1 VGIVVRQSLKA
12 GLGSYIGVGIGIINQ
27 MYISTKFLSVEQLS
41 LSRLLFENS
50 LLFSAFAH
58 LGTPFIVDKF
68 FSRFRDDSQ
77 GHKGILPFLLFL
89 PFVGGTLFALLYW
102 LCKDVIHAY
111 FEKQSPMILEYHF
124 LVIPLTFFWVYISV
138 LESYCRNN
146 SRTAIP
152 NFIREV
158 YLRAANMLLI
168 LIFGLGWINFKVM
181 MYLVVGAYGFAVVA
195 LIFYIR
201 KLGKWYWTMPDRT
214 ILTKETFKTM
224 LGYGGFTLL
233 GGIGVNLMLFIDRS
247 MLAGER
253 GLVQTGIFIV
263 AAYIAGVI
271 EIPRKAIAQISIPLI
286 STSLVNEDYEHLRIM
301 NQKSALNQLLVGG
314 LFFLLIWVS
323 IDDIFHLIPKGETYG
338 EGKYVVLFL
347 ALVKVIDIGTGLN
360 TEIILYSK
368 YYRYATYFIISSAV
382 IGVLLNMWLIPMYG
396 FIGAA
401 IATTITTLIYSM
413 MKMVFVWLKFQ
424 ILPFTEETTKIVL
437 ILACLYLVS
446 LLWPTYEHSVF
457 TSMLMLFLRSVVIS
471 LAFAYLILHFK
482 VSEEINNLAIVLWN
496 KVSKRKTA
504 E

>member
-1 VGIVVRQSLKA
+1 MGIVVRQSLKA

-68 FSRFRDDSQ
+68 FSRFRDDAQ

-89 PFVGGTLFALLYW
+89 PFIGGVMFAMLYW
-102 LCKDVIHAY
+102 LCKDIIHDY

-124 LVIPLTFFWVYISV
+124 LVIPLTFFWIYISV
-138 LESYCRNN
+138 LEAYCRNN

-181 MYLVVGAYGFAVVA
+181 MYLVVGAYGFAVIA

-201 KLGKWYWTMPDRT
+201 KLGKWYWKMPDRT
-214 ILTKETFKTM
+214 ILTKATFRQM

-271 EIPRKAIAQISIPLI
+271 EIPRKAIGQISIPLI
-286 STSLVNEDYEHLRIM
+286 STSLVNEDYAHLRMM

-323 IDDIFHLIPKGETYG
+323 IDDIFYLIPKGETYG

-347 ALVKVIDIGTGLN
+347 ALVKVIDIATGLN

-368 YYRYATYFIISSAV
+368 YYRYATYFIIGSAI
-382 IGVLLNMWLIPMYG
+382 IGVLLNIWLIPLYG

-401 IATTITTLIYSM
+401 IATTITTLLYSM
-413 MKMVFVWLKFQ
+413 MKMVFVWYKFQ
-424 ILPFTEETTKIVL
+424 ILPFTHETLKIVVML
-437 ILACLYLVS
+437 GGLYLLS
-446 LLWPTYEHSVF
+446 FLWPAYDHTVL
-457 TSMLMLFLRSVVIS
+457 TTMLMVFLRSVVIMI
-471 LAFAYLILHFK
+471 AFAYLILYFK
-482 VSEEINNLAIVLWN
+482 VSEEINQLAAGLWN
-496 KVSKRKTA
+496 KIIQRK
-504 E
+504 